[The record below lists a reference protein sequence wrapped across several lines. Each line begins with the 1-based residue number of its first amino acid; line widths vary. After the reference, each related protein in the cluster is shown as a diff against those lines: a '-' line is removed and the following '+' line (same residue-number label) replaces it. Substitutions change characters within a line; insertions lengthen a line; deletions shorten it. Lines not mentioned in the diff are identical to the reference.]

1 MANARRSRKTWDER
15 YQTNGNLIKIGRHLL
30 SKRSACKESDKRLN
44 VGRMFIRFAR
54 SIRALS
60 PPLLPFFG
68 QRSSIKLVVITNAY
82 PHSKSCEQA
91 KECAERLG
99 EGFTRRGLN
108 VSFSLCSRNAIYNIS
123 LHDLTEIVDQV
134 SRITFFLFF
143 SFFWKLETRIKNDR
157 SRLIFSSSDSFSRW
171 MRRDI
176 FFLKIGVF
184 YMKSSEII
192 E

>member
-1 MANARRSRKTWDER
+1 
-15 YQTNGNLIKIGRHLL
+15 
-30 SKRSACKESDKRLN
+30 
-44 VGRMFIRFAR
+44 MFIRFAR
-54 SIRALS
+54 SIRAL
-60 PPLLPFFG
+60 PPTIL

-134 SRITFFLFF
+134 SGIAF
-143 SFFWKLETRIKNDR
+143 SFFFFLKTRNSNKER
-157 SRLIFSSSDSFSRW
+157 SISINILSSDSFSRW

-176 FFLKIGVF
+176 FF
-184 YMKSSEII
+184 
-192 E
+192 

>member
-1 MANARRSRKTWDER
+1 
-15 YQTNGNLIKIGRHLL
+15 
-30 SKRSACKESDKRLN
+30 
-44 VGRMFIRFAR
+44 MFIRFAR
-54 SIRALS
+54 SIRALPPS
-60 PPLLPFFG
+60 PIL
-68 QRSSIKLVVITNAY
+68 RSSIKLVVITNAY

-134 SRITFFLFF
+134 SGITFFFF
-143 SFFWKLETRIKNDR
+143 FFENSNKER
-157 SRLIFSSSDSFSRW
+157 SISINKSIVGFIFPLDEKGYF
-171 MRRDI
+171 

-184 YMKSSEII
+184 YMKHEKKRLISTRSIRRNQTFFLDILFISRELYPS
-192 E
+192 

>member
-1 MANARRSRKTWDER
+1 
-15 YQTNGNLIKIGRHLL
+15 
-30 SKRSACKESDKRLN
+30 
-44 VGRMFIRFAR
+44 MFIRFAR

-99 EGFTRRGLN
+99 EGFMRRGLN

>member
-1 MANARRSRKTWDER
+1 M
-15 YQTNGNLIKIGRHLL
+15 
-30 SKRSACKESDKRLN
+30 
-44 VGRMFIRFAR
+44 GRMFIRFAR
-54 SIRALS
+54 SIRAL
-60 PPLLPFFG
+60 PPTILR
-68 QRSSIKLVVITNAY
+68 RSSIKLVVITNAY

-134 SRITFFLFF
+134 SGITF
-143 SFFWKLETRIKNDR
+143 SFFFFLKTRNSNKQR
-157 SRLIFSSSDSFSRW
+157 SISINILSSDSFSRW

-176 FFLKIGVF
+176 FF
-184 YMKSSEII
+184 
-192 E
+192 